1 MSIFVVMY
9 SLYYLYVMRS
19 RESISD
25 FLAKIT
31 KIENGNTNSQLSDVS
46 VIISTYNEA
55 KIIDRKISN
64 IAELN
69 YPSEKIEVI
78 VYDDASTDGTAD
90 LAERQIKEKNLKGK
104 VIRNKKRIGLNK
116 SLNAALAQ
124 TTNNLVCM
132 TDSDVLLEKDAL
144 RHSVNVL
151 NHFENVGGVT
161 GRIKPIFEGEGV
173 AQRSETVYR
182 GFYHRFMLSESSL
195 HSAFPG
201 NGPLIVYDKSK
212 VPSPIPNDYGSTDGN
227 IAINVIRHG
236 FRFIYIPDA
245 VVFEPSPETLSQHRL
260 QKIRRAKRLLQVFV
274 HNRDIFRDKKYG
286 NFGLKIFPL
295 KLLTHGLAP
304 ALLFIGLFLLGIDI
318 VLAGNLT
325 LYEITG
331 ALLIAV
337 LAVSAVF
344 KRVGSILSSFLLHEF
359 YLFIGLFSAFGR
371 SIYWNTI
378 ERKTNLEL

>member
-1 MSIFVVMY
+1 MSIFAVMY
-9 SLYYLYVMRS
+9 FLYYLYVMRS
-19 RESISD
+19 RASTTD

-31 KIENGNTNSQLSDVS
+31 NIENGNVNSQLSDVS

-69 YPSEKIEVI
+69 YPLEKIEVI
-78 VYDDASTDGTAD
+78 VYDDASTDGTSD

-104 VIRNKKRIGLNK
+104 VIRSKKRIGLNK
-116 SLNAALAQ
+116 SLNAALTK
-124 TTNNLVCM
+124 TTNNIICI

-182 GFYHRFMLSESSL
+182 GFYHQFMLSESSL

-212 VPSPIPNDYGSTDGN
+212 VPSPIPKD
-227 IAINVIRHG
+227 
-236 FRFIYIPDA
+236 
-245 VVFEPSPETLSQHRL
+245 
-260 QKIRRAKRLLQVFV
+260 
-274 HNRDIFRDKKYG
+274 
-286 NFGLKIFPL
+286 
-295 KLLTHGLAP
+295 
-304 ALLFIGLFLLGIDI
+304 
-318 VLAGNLT
+318 
-325 LYEITG
+325 
-331 ALLIAV
+331 
-337 LAVSAVF
+337 
-344 KRVGSILSSFLLHEF
+344 
-359 YLFIGLFSAFGR
+359 
-371 SIYWNTI
+371 
-378 ERKTNLEL
+378 